1 MPRIPQYGAPQVG
14 PVQTTGAR
22 FRAADNDGGAA
33 GAIGRGLQQ
42 AGGAMSDYAQA
53 QFQIEETLAKTNA
66 DNLYL
71 TAHSAASTAVAD
83 YKTKAGKLAL
93 DARPT
98 VDKSLDDAINGVLGQ
113 ADPRTKRFLEPQLA
127 RLRQSAVTDVASYA
141 VGQAKV
147 YAQETGKAKLGNF
160 IESAVATSDP
170 SARSEFIAS
179 AKAQARA
186 NAEMAGLGDPEI
198 IASEERKAVSTAH
211 GAIVNRYLADKDI
224 DMASA
229 YFEAHKEN
237 LSAGDEASLSA
248 SLAGPMQKRW
258 AEQQFTAIAALP
270 TIGGDPGK
278 GGSGTPVADGGA
290 VIKALF
296 PQARI
301 TSTYRPKD
309 HPLTK
314 ANPGTWHNKSHA
326 AVDTSPIPGMT
337 FDQYV
342 KGVEGAGYTVI
353 EAKNEVGKG
362 RSKHAT
368 GDHWHIVLGQGGGG
382 AVSPS
387 ARRWDMQDV
396 TQRIYTQAEKQGW
409 SLEQRDAVLDAAK
422 DRIGFDEQL
431 KARQEQDADR
441 AASDWVLKQGAGF
454 TDLSQMPASIRG
466 SLSPDA
472 ARSYMG
478 VAKSN
483 AKPVE
488 AVANGATA
496 TSLELLRILEPE
508 KFAKEPLGKYAGT
521 VTRAEMQGLL
531 VEQAKI
537 VKGDPDKSIRSKVA
551 STISTF
557 GVEDGLTGSKEQ
569 DRQKRVAVQKIMEGE
584 VQAVTGGKRN
594 PTDDELYRAYQS
606 ATRDVTFTVNTT
618 FAGIPTGQAQRTKSR
633 YDLGAGDIPDNIRQ
647 RIERG
652 YQNQM
657 GRKPT
662 DDELATAYRN
672 GKGRYW

>member
-42 AGGAMSDYAQA
+42 AGGVMSDYAQA
-53 QFQIEETLAKTNA
+53 QVQIEETLAKTNA

-71 TAHSAASTAVAD
+71 TAQSAASAALAEF
-83 YKTKAGKLAL
+83 KTKPGKLAL

-98 VDKSLDDAINGVLGQ
+98 VDKSLDDAVNGVLAQ

-127 RLRQSAVTDVASYA
+127 RLRSAAGNDIASYSI
-141 VGQAKV
+141 GQAKV
-147 YAQETGKAKLGNF
+147 YEQETGKAKLGNF
-160 IESAVATSDP
+160 IESAVASDDP
-170 SARSEFIAS
+170 AQRSEFIAS

-198 IASEERKAVSTAH
+198 LASEERRAVSTAH

-224 DMASA
+224 DLASA
-229 YFEAHKEN
+229 YFEAHKDN

-270 TIGGDPGK
+270 AIGGEPGK

-301 TSTYRPKD
+301 TSTYRSKD

-314 ANPGTWHNKSHA
+314 ANPGTWHNKSKA
-326 AVDTSPIPGMT
+326 AVDTAPIPGMT

-353 EAKNEVGKG
+353 EAINEAGKG

-368 GDHWHIVLGQGGGG
+368 GDHWHIVLGEGGGG

-387 ARRWDMQDV
+387 ARRWDMQDI
-396 TQRIYTQAEKQGW
+396 TQRIYAQAEKQGW
-409 SLEQRDAVLDAAK
+409 SLEQRDAVLGAAK

-441 AASDWVLKQGAGF
+441 AASEWVLKQGAGF
-454 TDLSQMPASIRG
+454 TDLSQMPANIRG
-466 SLSPDA
+466 NLSPDA

-488 AVANGATA
+488 AVANGAAA
-496 TSLELLRILEPE
+496 TSLELLRIRDPE
-508 KFAKEPLGKYAGT
+508 KFAKEPLGKYAGS

-531 VEQAKI
+531 VEQAKMN
-537 VKGDPDKSIRSKVA
+537 KGDPDADIRAKVA
-551 STISTF
+551 ATIGTYDTPDLGF
-557 GVEDGLTGSKEQ
+557 GDKDTGPV
-569 DRQKRVAVQKIMEGE
+569 KRVRVQKLMERE
-584 VQAVTGGKRN
+584 LIAATGGKRK
-594 PTDDELYRAYQS
+594 PTETELYQAFISATKEVVIPHKSFLGGVSDKKFRRYEIEAENIPPNVRWQIEDAYKRQFGVTEVPEDEVAEAYQ
-606 ATRDVTFTVNTT
+606 AMKAR
-618 FAGIPTGQAQRTKSR
+618 
-633 YDLGAGDIPDNIRQ
+633 
-647 RIERG
+647 
-652 YQNQM
+652 
-657 GRKPT
+657 
-662 DDELATAYRN
+662 
-672 GKGRYW
+672 

>member
-14 PVQTTGAR
+14 QVQTTGAR

-42 AGGAMSDYAQA
+42 AGGVVSEYAQA

-71 TAHSAASTAVAD
+71 TAHSTASTAVAD

-160 IESAVATSDP
+160 IESAVAASDP
-170 SARSEFIAS
+170 AARSEFIAS
-179 AKAQARA
+179 AKAQAGA

-229 YFEAHKEN
+229 YFEAHKDN
-237 LSAGDEASLSA
+237 LSTGDEASLSA

-270 TIGGDPGK
+270 TIGGEPGK
-278 GGSGTPVADGGA
+278 GVAGAPVADGGA
-290 VIKALF
+290 AIKALF
-296 PQARI
+296 PSANV

-309 HPLTK
+309 HALSK
-314 ANPGTWHNKSHA
+314 ANPRSWHTQSHA
-326 AVDTSPIPGMT
+326 AVDVKPIPGMT

-342 KGVEGAGYTVI
+342 KGVEGAGYKVI
-353 EAKNEVGKG
+353 EALNETGAG

-368 GDHWHIVLGQGGGG
+368 GDHWHIVLGDGGGG

-387 ARRWDMQDV
+387 ARRWDLQDI
-396 TQRIYTQAEKQGW
+396 TQRIYGQAEKQGW
-409 SLEQRDAVLDAAK
+409 SLEQRDAVLEAAK

-431 KARQEQDADR
+431 KSRQEQDADR
-441 AASDWVLKQGAGF
+441 SASEWVLKQGAGF
-454 TDLSQMPASIRG
+454 TDISQMPASIRNG
-466 SLSPDA
+466 LNPDA
-472 ARSYMG
+472 ARQYMG

-483 AKPVE
+483 AKPKE
-488 AVANGATA
+488 PVANSATT
-496 TSLELLRILEPE
+496 TSLELMRILEPE
-508 KFAKEPLGKYAGT
+508 KFAKEPLGKYAGSI
-521 VTRAEMQGLL
+521 TRAEMQGLL

-557 GVEDGLTGSKEQ
+557 GVEDGLTGNKEK

-584 VQAVTGGKRN
+584 VSAITGGKRN

-606 ATRDVTFTVNTT
+606 ATRDVTFKVNTT
-618 FAGIPTGQAQRTKSR
+618 VLGIGTGQAERSKPR
-633 YDLGAGDIPDNIRQ
+633 YELGAKDVPENVRQ
-647 RIERG
+647 RIVNS
-652 YQNQM
+652 YQKIY
-657 GRKPT
+657 GTAP
-662 DDELATAYRN
+662 DDEKIAETYRN

>member
-14 PVQTTGAR
+14 PVQTTSAR
-22 FRAADNDGGAA
+22 FRAADNDGGVA

-53 QFQIEETLAKTNA
+53 QVQIEETLAKTNA

-71 TAHSAASTAVAD
+71 TAQSAASAALAEF
-83 YKTKAGKLAL
+83 KAKPGKLAL

-98 VDKSLDDAINGVLGQ
+98 VDKSLDDAVNGVLAQ

-127 RLRQSAVTDVASYA
+127 RLRSAAGNDIASYSI
-141 VGQAKV
+141 GQAKV
-147 YAQETGKAKLGNF
+147 YEQETGKAKLGNF
-160 IESAVATSDP
+160 IESAVAADDP
-170 SARSEFIAS
+170 AQRSEFIAS

-198 IASEERKAVSTAH
+198 LASEERRAVSTAH

-224 DMASA
+224 DLASA
-229 YFEAHKEN
+229 YFEAHKDN

-270 TIGGDPGK
+270 AIGGEPGK

-301 TSTYRPKD
+301 TSTYRSKD

-314 ANPGTWHNKSHA
+314 ANPGTWHNKSKA
-326 AVDTSPIPGMT
+326 AVDTAPIPGMT

-353 EAKNEVGKG
+353 EAINETGKG

-368 GDHWHIVLGQGGGG
+368 GDHWHIVLGEGGGG

-387 ARRWDMQDV
+387 ARRWDMQDI
-396 TQRIYTQAEKQGW
+396 TQRIYAQAEKQGW
-409 SLEQRDAVLDAAK
+409 SLEQRDAVLGAAK

-441 AASDWVLKQGAGF
+441 AASEWVLKQGAGF
-454 TDLSQMPASIRG
+454 TDLSQMPANIRG
-466 SLSPDA
+466 NLSPDA

-488 AVANGATA
+488 AVANGAAA
-496 TSLELLRILEPE
+496 TSLELLRIRDPE
-508 KFAKEPLGKYAGT
+508 KFAKEPLGKYAGS

-531 VEQAKI
+531 VEQAKMN
-537 VKGDPDKSIRSKVA
+537 KGDPDADIRAKVA
-551 STISTF
+551 ATIGTYDTPDLGF
-557 GVEDGLTGSKEQ
+557 GDKDTGPV
-569 DRQKRVAVQKIMEGE
+569 KRVRVQKLMERE
-584 VQAVTGGKRN
+584 LIAATGGKRK
-594 PTDDELYRAYQS
+594 PTETELYQAFISATKEVVIPHKSFLGGVSDKKFRRYEIEAENIPPNVRWQIEDAYRRKFGVTEVPEDEVAEAYQ
-606 ATRDVTFTVNTT
+606 AMKAR
-618 FAGIPTGQAQRTKSR
+618 
-633 YDLGAGDIPDNIRQ
+633 
-647 RIERG
+647 
-652 YQNQM
+652 
-657 GRKPT
+657 
-662 DDELATAYRN
+662 
-672 GKGRYW
+672 

>member
-53 QFQIEETLAKTNA
+53 QVQIEETLAKTNA

-71 TAHSAASTAVAD
+71 TAQSAASAALAEF
-83 YKTKAGKLAL
+83 KAKPGKLAL

-98 VDKSLDDAINGVLGQ
+98 VDKSLDDAVNGVLAQ

-127 RLRQSAVTDVASYA
+127 RLRSAAGNDIASYSI
-141 VGQAKV
+141 GQAKV
-147 YAQETGKAKLGNF
+147 YEQETGKAKLGNF
-160 IESAVATSDP
+160 IESAVAADDP
-170 SARSEFIAS
+170 AQRSEFIAS

-198 IASEERKAVSTAH
+198 LASEERRAVSTAH

-224 DMASA
+224 DLASA
-229 YFEAHKEN
+229 YFEAHKDN

-270 TIGGDPGK
+270 AIGGEPGK

-290 VIKALF
+290 VIKVLF

-301 TSTYRPKD
+301 TSTYRSKD

-314 ANPGTWHNKSHA
+314 ANPGTWHNKSKA
-326 AVDTSPIPGMT
+326 AVDTAPIPGMT

-353 EAKNEVGKG
+353 EAINETGKG

-368 GDHWHIVLGQGGGG
+368 GDHWHIVLGEGGGG

-387 ARRWDMQDV
+387 ARRWDMQDI
-396 TQRIYTQAEKQGW
+396 TQRIYAQAEKQGW
-409 SLEQRDAVLDAAK
+409 SLEQRDAVLGAAK

-441 AASDWVLKQGAGF
+441 AASEWVLKQGAGF
-454 TDLSQMPASIRG
+454 TDLSQMPANIRG
-466 SLSPDA
+466 NLSPDA

-488 AVANGATA
+488 AVANGAAA
-496 TSLELLRILEPE
+496 TSLELLRIRDPE
-508 KFAKEPLGKYAGT
+508 KFAKEPLGKYAGS

-531 VEQAKI
+531 VEQAKMN
-537 VKGDPDKSIRSKVA
+537 KGDPDADIRAKVA
-551 STISTF
+551 ATIGTYDTPDLGF
-557 GVEDGLTGSKEQ
+557 GDKDTGPV
-569 DRQKRVAVQKIMEGE
+569 KRVRVQKLMERE
-584 VQAVTGGKRN
+584 LIAATGGKRK
-594 PTDDELYRAYQS
+594 PTETELYQAFISATKEVVIPHKSFLGGVSDKKFRRYEIEAENIPPNVRWQIEDAYRRKFGVTEVPEDEVAEAYQ
-606 ATRDVTFTVNTT
+606 AMKAR
-618 FAGIPTGQAQRTKSR
+618 
-633 YDLGAGDIPDNIRQ
+633 
-647 RIERG
+647 
-652 YQNQM
+652 
-657 GRKPT
+657 
-662 DDELATAYRN
+662 
-672 GKGRYW
+672 